1 MKHYVKDSSNSLD
14 SIRERVALTILVDFI
29 SITRE
34 NNNNN
39 NKEKIVRKLSG
50 KKKKKKK
57 T

>member
-39 NKEKIVRKLSG
+39 NNNKEMFGQVYETR
-50 KKKKKKK
+50 

>member
-29 SITRE
+29 SKTRE

-39 NKEKIVRKLSG
+39 NKEMFGQVYETR
-50 KKKKKKK
+50 